1 MSKILKSIIGIISC
15 MPSTENRLAKV
26 VEPPC
31 GLTFKARVGKGQ
43 RKKNRKHRWE

>member
-1 MSKILKSIIGIISC
+1 MNKISKSIIGIIAC
-15 MPSTENRLAKV
+15 LPSTVDKLARV

-31 GLTFKARVGKGQ
+31 GLKLKARVGKGQ